1 MVNNQKV
8 YKCRFSAKCQFQTKK
23 SQKIAEHINLS
34 HIGVDFKCPKPNCNK
49 VFKNPHSY
57 REHQKNHIC
66 GFGSFGY
73 GSKGVIGVCRNENLF
88 KYRERII
95 IDGKKLYRCKVCFA
109 VTPYFTGCSLLLS
122 PLFLT
127 FDSVLHF
134 LSGIKRHLHSAHI
147 CPFRMT
153 RSPTGMSIKQEVMDL
168 ELDPEMFKTPFITC
182 DKCNEL
188 FTTNEE
194 LEKHENIFC
203 RFRDD
208 VLEEILKNEMAKE
221 VPKQEESKP
230 QTNGTTTKLKLSEQI
245 RRNVNA
251 INESI
256 AKDLSNDKPQALDP
270 ETEKAIEKYIFIK
283 KYEGIEFFLCKYNEE
298 FECDFISRQKDKI
311 NDHIVNKHLQN
322 VSFFGADVLRHSP
335 DSPIFP
341 MEIKLEK
348 MDDQEMDDA
357 ITMSMEEYIKPSTSG
372 FQSFQANYSIE
383 QHIEIK
389 SLDGELNYFC
399 VYDTKKCK
407 YYSNDL
413 NEMQSHVKEAHVSFV
428 CDIEDCGKQ
437 FKNALALSAHKLN
450 HICGFGIKGRK
461 ASGVCSLENVKKYC
475 GTEILVNNQMVF
487 PCRWTECKFVS
498 KTRSNLWSHC
508 HAKHLCPNRMAN
520 GNPKRVGV
528 GRKIKAY
535 LPKAT
540 SSADESFYDSAND
553 SSSQDGS
560 ERPELEVL
568 GTFGTQESLNNF
580 VKYSKEIVLE
590 NNKTI
595 FVCLYPNC
603 SVTPRNR
610 SYCPEVT
617 EEYNSSYTTDF
628 KHNMIRHIRRHCG
641 GMSDRDVTAELND
654 SVLVSLQTNRLF
666 AE

>member
-1 MVNNQKV
+1 
-8 YKCRFSAKCQFQTKK
+8 
-23 SQKIAEHINLS
+23 
-34 HIGVDFKCPKPNCNK
+34 
-49 VFKNPHSY
+49 
-57 REHQKNHIC
+57 
-66 GFGSFGY
+66 
-73 GSKGVIGVCRNENLF
+73 
-88 KYRERII
+88 
-95 IDGKKLYRCKVCFA
+95 
-109 VTPYFTGCSLLLS
+109 
-122 PLFLT
+122 
-127 FDSVLHF
+127 
-134 LSGIKRHLHSAHI
+134 
-147 CPFRMT
+147 MT
-153 RSPTGMSIKQEVMDL
+153 RSPTGMSIKQEIMDF

-194 LEKHENIFC
+194 LEKHESLYC
-203 RFRDD
+203 RFRDE
-208 VLEEILKNEMAKE
+208 VLEEVLKNEMAKE
-221 VPKQEESKP
+221 VPKPEEESKP
-230 QTNGTTTKLKLSEQI
+230 QTNGTSTKLKLSEQI

-256 AKDLSNDKPQALDP
+256 AKDLSNDKSQAIDP
-270 ETEKAIEKYIFIK
+270 ETEKALEKYIFIK
-283 KYEGIEFFLCKYNEE
+283 NFEGIEFYLCKYNEE
-298 FECDFISRQKDKI
+298 FECNFISRQKDKI
-311 NDHIVNKHLQN
+311 NDHVLNKHLQN
-322 VSFFGADVLRHSP
+322 VGFFGTDMLRHSP
-335 DSPIFP
+335 ESPMFP

-348 MDDQEMDDA
+348 MEDMEDMDDYNESNA
-357 ITMSMEEYIKPSTSG
+357 MSMDEYIKPSTSG

-437 FKNALALSAHKLN
+437 FKNALALNAHKVN

-461 ASGVCSLENVKKYC
+461 SSGVCSLENVKKYC
-475 GTEILVNNQMVF
+475 GTEKLVNNQMVF
-487 PCRWTECKFVS
+487 PCRWTGCKFVS

-508 HAKHLCPNRMAN
+508 HAKHLCPNRELVN
-520 GNPKRVGV
+520 GSSKKTSL
-528 GRKIKAY
+528 GRKIKAFI
-535 LPKAT
+535 PKTT
-540 SSADESFYDSAND
+540 SSADESCYDSAND

-560 ERPELEVL
+560 DRPELEVL

-580 VKYSKEIVLE
+580 VKYSKEITLN

-610 SYCPEVT
+610 SYIPEIY
-617 EEYNSSYTTDF
+617 EEYNNSYTTDF

-641 GMSDRDVTAELND
+641 GI
-654 SVLVSLQTNRLF
+654 TN
-666 AE
+666 